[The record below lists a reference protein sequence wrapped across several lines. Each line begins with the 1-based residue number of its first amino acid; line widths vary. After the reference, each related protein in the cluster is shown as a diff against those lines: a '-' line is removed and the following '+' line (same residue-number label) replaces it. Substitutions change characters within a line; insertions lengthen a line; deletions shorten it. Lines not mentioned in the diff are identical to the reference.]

1 MVHNKR
7 VRLRFAP
14 SPTGPLHMGGVR
26 TALYNYL
33 YAKQQ
38 GGDFLLRIE
47 DTDQTRY
54 VPGAEEYILE
64 ALRWCGIMPDEG
76 MGVGGKHAPYRQSER
91 KELGIYR
98 KYAMQLVEAG
108 HAYLAFDTPEEL
120 DRMRQTLQAGGAAAP
135 QYNAATRQEMKNSLT
150 LPPEEVNR
158 LVSMHTPYVIRLK
171 VPRNREIRL
180 RDTIRGWVVVNSSTL
195 DDKVLLKADGMPTYH
210 LAHIVDDILM
220 EITHVVR
227 GEEWL
232 PSAPAHVLIYEFLGL
247 EKELPE
253 YAHLP
258 LLLKPE
264 GSGKL
269 SKRDGDR
276 LGFPVFPL
284 EWKDPLTGEVSS
296 GYREKG
302 YFADGFINMLALLG
316 WNPGNNQEVME
327 MKDMVALFSFE
338 KVSKAGARFDP
349 EKAAWFN
356 QQYLRKR
363 DAKELAEIFLQSTE
377 ALALASSEKL
387 FGDVSYVEGF
397 CRLMQ
402 EKAQF
407 VNEFWSLG
415 SYFFTEPEIFDEALI
430 AKKWQ
435 AQTPAFFGALAQRW
449 ETQETWDAASLE
461 ASYKSLAAE
470 MGLQASHFNQLLR
483 LALSGMGGGPQL
495 FDMVA
500 LIGRERVCRRIVGF
514 GSREWKVNGE

>member
-1 MVHNKR
+1 MLHNKR

-14 SPTGPLHMGGVR
+14 SPTGPLHIGGVR

-33 YAKQQ
+33 FAKQQ

-64 ALRWCGIMPDEG
+64 ALRWCGILPDEG
-76 MGVGGKHAPYRQSER
+76 VGVGGKHAPYRQSER

-120 DRMRQTLQAGGAAAP
+120 DKMRQTLQAGGAAAP

-158 LVSMHTPYVIRLK
+158 LVSANTPYVIRLK

-180 RDTIRGWVVVNSSTL
+180 RDIIRGWVVVNSSTL

-284 EWKDPLTGEVSS
+284 EWKDPQTGEVSS

-327 MKDMVALFSFE
+327 LKDMVALFSFE

-363 DAKELAEIFLQSTE
+363 DPKELAKMFLLSAE
-377 ALALASSEKL
+377 ATAFAPSEKL
-387 FGDVSYVEGF
+387 FGDAAYVEGF

-402 EKAQF
+402 EKARF
-407 VNEFWSLG
+407 VHEFWSLG
-415 SYFFTEPEIFDEALI
+415 HYFFTEPSVFDEALI

-435 AQTPAFFGALAQRW
+435 EQTPAFFKALAQRW
-449 ETQETWDAASLE
+449 EAQEAWEASALE

-470 MGLQASHFNQLLR
+470 MGIQASHFNQLLR
-483 LALSGMGGGPQL
+483 LAVSGMGGGPQL
-495 FDMVA
+495 FDMLA
-500 LIGRERVCRRIVGF
+500 LIGKERVCKRVSDFAVER
-514 GSREWKVNGE
+514 SK